1 MVAHHTRSSPRRQF
15 LRGLLGVLRTEGP
28 LEALAD
34 TAGSPQSFRVGAPC
48 FFWGFIVA
56 AFARRQYERC
66 LDK

>member
-1 MVAHHTRSSPRRQF
+1 M
-15 LRGLLGVLRTEGP
+15 GVLRTEGP

-34 TAGSPQSFRVGAPC
+34 TAVSPQSFRVGASC

-56 AFARRQYERC
+56 AFARRQYESG